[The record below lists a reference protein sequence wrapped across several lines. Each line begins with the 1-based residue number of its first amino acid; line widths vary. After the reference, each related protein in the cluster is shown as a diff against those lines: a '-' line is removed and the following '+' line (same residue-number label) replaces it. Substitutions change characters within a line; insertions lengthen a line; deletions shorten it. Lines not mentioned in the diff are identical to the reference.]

1 MKKIIFDLDNTLI
14 PWKEEYWN
22 TINETFEYFNIKYS
36 EEDILKFKEAIDNYE
51 NEYNTYQEST
61 MQKIL
66 EDYLGFKLPYNFI
79 EKWEEYLSLCA
90 PDIVSNDDIETFD
103 YLSNK
108 YELVV
113 LTNWFTEQQ
122 KARLEKAGIMKYFK
136 TIIGTDIVKNKPHK
150 ESYTKACLP
159 YNLDECIMI
168 GDSVTCD
175 YEGALKVGM
184 KAILYDPNNKNKI
197 EGLKISSMKELKD
210 LL

>member
-1 MKKIIFDLDNTLI
+1 MKKIVFDLDNTLI

-36 EEDILKFKEAIDNYE
+36 EEDILKFKKAIDNYE
-51 NEYNTYQEST
+51 NQYDTYQEST
-61 MQKIL
+61 MQKIV
-66 EDYLGFKLPYNFI
+66 ENYLDFKLPNNFI

-90 PDIVSNDDIETFD
+90 PEILPFDDVQTFE

-150 ESYTKACLP
+150 ESYIKACLP
-159 YNLDECIMI
+159 YNLDECVMI

-175 YEGALKVGM
+175 YEGALSAGM
-184 KAILYDPNNKNKI
+184 KAILYDPNDKNKI
-197 EGLKISSMKELKD
+197 EGLKIKSMKELKEIF
-210 LL
+210 

>member
-1 MKKIIFDLDNTLI
+1 MKKIVFDLDNTLI

-36 EEDILKFKEAIDNYE
+36 EDDILKFKEAIDNYE
-51 NEYNTYQEST
+51 NEYDIYRESA
-61 MQKIL
+61 MKKIA
-66 EDYLGFKLPYNFI
+66 EDYLGFKLPDNFI
-79 EKWEEYLSLCA
+79 QKWEEYLSLCT
-90 PDIVSNDDIETFD
+90 PDILPIDDVETFE
-103 YLSNK
+103 YLYDK

-122 KARLEKAGIMKYFK
+122 KARLEKVGIMKYFK
-136 TIIGTDIVKNKPHK
+136 TIIGTDTVKNKPNK
-150 ESYTKACLP
+150 ESYIKACLP
-159 YNLDECIMI
+159 YNLDECVMI
-168 GDSVTCD
+168 GDSITCD

-197 EGLKISSMKELKD
+197 KGLKIKSMKELKK

>member
-1 MKKIIFDLDNTLI
+1 MKKIVFDLDNTLI

-51 NEYNTYQEST
+51 NEYDTYQEST
-61 MQKIL
+61 MQKIA
-66 EDYLGFKLPYNFI
+66 EDYLGFKLPDNFI
-79 EKWEEYLSLCA
+79 EKWEEYLGLCA
-90 PDIVSNDDIETFD
+90 PETLPIDDVETFE

-122 KARLEKAGIMKYFK
+122 KARLEKVGIMKYFK

-150 ESYTKACLP
+150 ESYIKACLP
-159 YNLDECIMI
+159 YNLDECVMI

-175 YEGALKVGM
+175 YEGALNAGM
-184 KAILYDPNNKNKI
+184 KAILYDSNNKNKI
-197 EGLKISSMKELKD
+197 EGLKIKSMKELKK

>member
-1 MKKIIFDLDNTLI
+1 MKKIVFDLDNTLI

-36 EEDILKFKEAIDNYE
+36 EDDILKFKEAIDNYE
-51 NEYNTYQEST
+51 NEYDIYRESA
-61 MQKIL
+61 MKKIA
-66 EDYLGFKLPYNFI
+66 EDYLGFKLPDNFI
-79 EKWEEYLSLCA
+79 QKWEEYLSLCT
-90 PDIVSNDDIETFD
+90 PDILPIDDVETFE
-103 YLSNK
+103 YLYDK

-122 KARLEKAGIMKYFK
+122 KARLEKVGIMKYFK
-136 TIIGTDIVKNKPHK
+136 TIIGTDTVKNKPNK
-150 ESYTKACLP
+150 ESY
-159 YNLDECIMI
+159 MI
-168 GDSVTCD
+168 GDSITCD

-197 EGLKISSMKELKD
+197 KGLKIKSMKELKK

>member
-1 MKKIIFDLDNTLI
+1 MKKIVFDLDNTLI

-36 EEDILKFKEAIDNYE
+36 EDDILKFKEAIDNYE
-51 NEYNTYQEST
+51 NEYDIYRESA
-61 MQKIL
+61 MKKIA
-66 EDYLGFKLPYNFI
+66 EDYLGFKLPDNFI
-79 EKWEEYLSLCA
+79 QKWEEYLSLCT
-90 PDIVSNDDIETFD
+90 PDILPIDDVETFE
-103 YLSNK
+103 YLYDK

-122 KARLEKAGIMKYFK
+122 KARLEKVGIMKYFK
-136 TIIGTDIVKNKPHK
+136 TIIGTDTVKNKPNN
-150 ESYTKACLP
+150 ESYIKACLP
-159 YNLDECIMI
+159 YNLDECVMI
-168 GDSVTCD
+168 GDSITCD

-197 EGLKISSMKELKD
+197 KGLKIKSMKELKK